1 MCKCVWLC
9 DKIYNSKLHFI
20 WRHRYKNS
28 EVIEAHDFWINI
40 LFIYKKW
47 RTAHFENDSIK
58 IMKNNNNG
66 VMTVVN
72 LVIMNVIISDNF
84 ELDDRN
90 HRFVLKHFKKNFQNG
105 NDVTVICWLLSN

>member
-1 MCKCVWLC
+1 
-9 DKIYNSKLHFI
+9 
-20 WRHRYKNS
+20 
-28 EVIEAHDFWINI
+28 
-40 LFIYKKW
+40 
-47 RTAHFENDSIK
+47 
-58 IMKNNNNG
+58 MKNNNNG

-105 NDVTVICWLLSN
+105 NDVTVIC